1 MRRVR
6 GGPVEGESERGHGR
20 GQTITRS
27 IEDDIQTEE
36 YRGYRDYLYY
46 VVLETGTWKEWSG
59 CSRNGKDRMCN
70 NTRGY
75 DKELDGYRVDG
86 GKE

>member
-6 GGPVEGESERGHGR
+6 GGRVGSELETGHGQ
-20 GQTITRS
+20 GQTIMRS

-46 VVLETGTWKEWSG
+46 VVLEMGTWKEWSG
-59 CSRNGKDRMCN
+59 CKS
-70 NTRGY
+70 
-75 DKELDGYRVDG
+75 
-86 GKE
+86 